1 MFRNISAAFD
11 PIEHP
16 ACFNEEDNESVR
28 FWHVKIIWVD
38 VACERYTPIQLS
50 IDRQNSISKENFR
63 TLRCSVFVIFKHK
76 LVDYRCDSKY
86 NVPNPFCYACKY
98 LQTLF
103 DFEKR
108 VDLQRLQR
116 MNNANRKKR
125 FFKNLL
131 SKAKIHVTINLRIF
145 LGPNKRL

>member
-50 IDRQNSISKENFR
+50 IDRQNSISKEHWE
-63 TLRCSVFVIFKHK
+63 LRCSVFVIFKHK

-116 MNNANRKKR
+116 MNNAKRKKR
-125 FFKNLL
+125 FFKKEHQTLN
-131 SKAKIHVTINLRIF
+131 VTINLRIF
-145 LGPNKRL
+145 VGPNKRL

>member
-50 IDRQNSISKENFR
+50 IDRQNSISKEKR
-63 TLRCSVFVIFKHK
+63 TLRCSVFVNFKHK

-108 VDLQRLQR
+108 VDLQDFKEWTMQKG
-116 MNNANRKKR
+116 RKGSLK
-125 FFKNLL
+125 KE
-131 SKAKIHVTINLRIF
+131 HQT
-145 LGPNKRL
+145 